1 MKAKTTIIALVP
13 SNFDF
18 IQIEQQNQI
27 ILSKIMKDKIY
38 VLLDSI
44 TQSKL
49 KKSLHINPYTYLNGK
64 KLKYLY
70 GDCYS
75 HMIKL
80 LIKSNIIESNK
91 SYIVGKQS
99 KGYRY
104 TEHYRSS
111 IPVIMKVNNTTL
123 VKKLTKSNHIN
134 SSNYSHLEHFING
147 LRVDVQQAEK
157 YIYTQYEIKHIE
169 YLRDVDSFFRNQ
181 LHKDVLSQDVPK
193 NPIFWLYH
201 QLRSIYK
208 LHNNQ
213 LRFKVDDTGYRLHTN
228 LTNIKKELREFIT
241 YNGIKLVSVD
251 YVNSQPLL
259 STILLK
265 KSFWLKDTTINTIN
279 HSIIPIK
286 DKEVN
291 IIESIIK
298 EITYN
303 TYTMIPTFKKRND
316 SKELNEY
323 TSLCNDGV
331 LYEYLQSNL
340 GMDSS
345 SRKDVKS
352 SVFQILFTDNRF
364 IGQKEAKPKRAFRDL
379 FPQVYRILSLVKRKN
394 SKFLPILLQKIESEI
409 LLNRVA
415 KRIEIEEPSL
425 PIFTIHDSIVTTK
438 GNELYIQSIMLDEM
452 CKAIGSIP
460 KTTIEY
466 WTPDALNNNIELDDS
481 VA

>member
-1 MKAKTTIIALVP
+1 M
-13 SNFDF
+13 
-18 IQIEQQNQI
+18 
-27 ILSKIMKDKIY
+27 
-38 VLLDSI
+38 
-44 TQSKL
+44 
-49 KKSLHINPYTYLNGK
+49 
-64 KLKYLY
+64 
-70 GDCYS
+70 
-75 HMIKL
+75 
-80 LIKSNIIESNK
+80 
-91 SYIVGKQS
+91 
-99 KGYRY
+99 
-104 TEHYRSS
+104 
-111 IPVIMKVNNTTL
+111 
-123 VKKLTKSNHIN
+123 
-134 SSNYSHLEHFING
+134 
-147 LRVDVQQAEK
+147 
-157 YIYTQYEIKHIE
+157 
-169 YLRDVDSFFRNQ
+169 
-181 LHKDVLSQDVPK
+181 
-193 NPIFWLYH
+193 
-201 QLRSIYK
+201 
-208 LHNNQ
+208 
-213 LRFKVDDTGYRLHTN
+213 
-228 LTNIKKELREFIT
+228 
-241 YNGIKLVSVD
+241 
-251 YVNSQPLL
+251 

-286 DKEVN
+286 DKEVD

-303 TYTMIPTFKKRND
+303 TYTMIPTFNKHND

-394 SKFLPILLQKIESEI
+394 SKFLPILLQRIESEI

-438 GNELYIQSIMLDEM
+438 GNELYIQSIMLEEM

-481 VA
+481 AA